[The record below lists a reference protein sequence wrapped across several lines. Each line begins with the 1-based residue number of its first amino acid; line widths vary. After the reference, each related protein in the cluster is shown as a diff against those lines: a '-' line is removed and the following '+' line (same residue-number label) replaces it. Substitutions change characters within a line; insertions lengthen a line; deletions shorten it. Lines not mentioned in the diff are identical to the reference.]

1 MKCLALV
8 SSATTPTA
16 WRSATAAADSQT
28 AVETLRPQVT
38 AVATAA
44 ADSPTAVET
53 LRPQVTAV
61 ATAAADS
68 QTAVETLRP
77 QVTAVATEAAERIS
91 SFVRFKWLHDPG
103 SFFSEHIHVGF
114 CQQSTYPPFKWHLS

>member
-61 ATAAADS
+61 AT
-68 QTAVETLRP
+68 
-77 QVTAVATEAAERIS
+77 EAAERIS